1 MFFTAQFFEKKQ
13 KIRMLTI
20 LFVWLFLAYPV
31 PKKQTLPYR
40 PGYVPV
46 YIRNG
51 DTPLEEINLDLA
63 EAFHSIPS
71 GRSAGRLND
80 IKAARSQEKQEE
92 NGGYIVVKVETPTI
106 GELTSLRKEKS
117 KVGKEEN
124 HMENV
129 EISPESEDIKVKDDN
144 TKPKASFSQSDK
156 KKTTPQKEQSNSKFI
171 QKIPKE

>member
-1 MFFTAQFFEKKQ
+1 MDKSLVLVLGLVLYFSS
-13 KIRMLTI
+13 ICD
-20 LFVWLFLAYPV
+20 AYPV
-31 PKKQTLPYR
+31 PKKQFLPYR

-46 YIRNG
+46 YIRSG
-51 DTPLEEINLDLA
+51 DTPLEDINLDLA

-80 IKAARSQEKQEE
+80 IKAARSQEKQDE

-106 GELTSLRKEKS
+106 AELTSLRKEKS
-117 KVGKEEN
+117 KVAKEES
-124 HMENV
+124 HLEKV
-129 EISPESEDIKVKDDN
+129 EISSESEDVKVKEDN

-156 KKTTPQKEQSNSKFI
+156 KKAIPQKEQSNSKFI